1 MGKPLV
7 SLTDICQPC
16 VIQEDFLKNKRSN
29 LDGEKAEK
37 KAYKQLTYPEKDTLC
52 VVFFSRQA
60 QS

>member
-29 LDGEKAEK
+29 LEWGETRKES
-37 KAYKQLTYPEKDTLC
+37 
-52 VVFFSRQA
+52 V
-60 QS
+60 